1 MYSKPKCS
9 FYIYISFKQSWSKNS
24 KLFWCFKGLCSFTQ
38 NQFLQFSFFSSSIC
52 NFCQAPVL
60 WLGEISLSL
69 REKVNGMIS
78 YLPFAFISILPPII
92 NDHKI
97 GSNCEYLLWM
107 SLTLLLSLVVFCGF
121 LRTGGVWIFIILY
134 EPTNSNLT
142 VRILYE
148 HFREA
153 GVESKQFQTNWLAWV
168 CKKEKQGCSQIDIFI
183 FIIVKT
189 SSDFQRIIALTE
201 ANLPFEPRCPSVGW
215 LVIMSKRAGQL
226 HFHSFHT
233 PINIFI
239 FFINIVYIIII
250 IIAFYSSV
258 TAAPWWEANTIW
270 YS

>member
-1 MYSKPKCS
+1 MIIPLVHIVNT
-9 FYIYISFKQSWSKNS
+9 FYEWVL
-24 KLFWCFKGLCSFTQ
+24 LFFFHWLCFVDFCELEMFG
-38 NQFLQFSFFSSSIC
+38 FSLFSANPRI
-52 NFCQAPVL
+52 P
-60 WLGEISLSL
+60 ISLYES
-69 REKVNGMIS
+69 
-78 YLPFAFISILPPII
+78 FA
-92 NDHKI
+92 N
-97 GSNCEYLLWM
+97 
-107 SLTLLLSLVVFCGF
+107 
-121 LRTGGVWIFIILY
+121 IFGKLDS
-134 EPTNSNLT
+134 T
-142 VRILYE
+142 
-148 HFREA
+148 
-153 GVESKQFQTNWLAWV
+153 QFQTNWLAYV